1 MKRKTLKK
9 GIMLLAISTLSVS
22 MLSGCSLLKPTANS
36 LLKSSGKKMQSAKD
50 MGLDGTLEFGVE
62 LSKDGVSVGLDF
74 DADLDMTYEKV
85 KDGFESYIDAEVEL
99 SMADMSEKV
108 KGEIYTVGDAEK
120 VTTYSKSKDAD
131 EWVKEEESAK
141 DNTSGMQNL
150 VNVNFNSLVDKMT
163 LEEETKEVHGRE
175 CYVLKGTVQDSD
187 FADSLTELYMEDL
200 GEVDASEI
208 EAEVVVNIDKKD
220 KMPVS
225 MTIEI
230 DDEIFEKAFDA
241 SEMEGLS
248 VAVKS
253 FEMEIVYKEINT
265 GKTVDIPE
273 EVFDASEKDDSDDD
287 SFFGD
292 ISGGDDGK
300 DEPEDDDDDNKDEPK
315 EDDDD
320 DKDEPKED
328 DDDDKDEPKEDDDD
342 DKDEPE
348 DDDDSNDGSESY
360 GKGTL
365 SSKEFKSEGFD
376 YKEFVQ
382 KENEKIYLKI
392 QNENKDAAL
401 VSVYVSFLKD
411 GEVVD
416 EEFEFLEFEP
426 NTYQVADISVDT
438 DYDTIEYTFDIDE
451 TTREYNGTEMDVY
464 YVIEDDTI
472 TGTVTNEASTSA
484 SFAQVHVVLYDEDGN
499 IIEHEFAYVED
510 EVVAPSEK
518 SDYSMYIE
526 NTDYDSYEF
535 YCVSSVE

>member
-1 MKRKTLKK
+1 
-9 GIMLLAISTLSVS
+9 MLVAISTLSVS

-36 LLKSSGKKMQSAKD
+36 LLKSSGKKMQSVKD
-50 MGLDGTLEFGVE
+50 MGLDGTLEFGME

-200 GEVDASEI
+200 GDVDASEI
-208 EAEVVVNIDKKD
+208 EADVVVNIDKKD

-241 SEMEGLS
+241 SEMEGFS
-248 VAVKS
+248 VAVNS

-292 ISGGDDGK
+292 ISGDDDSK
-300 DEPEDDDDDNKDEPK
+300 DEPE
-315 EDDDD
+315 
-320 DKDEPKED
+320 ED

-348 DDDDSNDGSESY
+348 DDDDSKDEPEDDDDSKDEPEDDDSDEGIGSY
-360 GKGTL
+360 GQGNM
-365 SSKEFKSEGFD
+365 SADEFKSEGFD
-376 YKEFVQ
+376 FKESVQ
-382 KENEKIYLKI
+382 EDDKRVYLKV
-392 QNENKDAAL
+392 ENGNKKTLL
-401 VSVYVSFLKD
+401 VSVYASFIKD
-411 GEVVD
+411 GKVVD
-416 EEFEFLEFEP
+416 EDFDYLEFEP
-426 NTYQVADISVDT
+426 KTYQVADFNIDV
-438 DYDTIEYTFDIDE
+438 DYDTIEYTFEVEE
-451 TTREYNGTEMDVY
+451 TDREYNGTEMDVF

-472 TGTVTNEASTSA
+472 SGTVTNESSKIG
-484 SFAQVHVVLYDEDGN
+484 SFAQVHIVLYDKDGE
-499 IIEHEFAYVED
+499 IIEHTDTYVEV
-510 EVVAPSEK
+510 EELAPSEK
-518 SDYSMYIE
+518 AEYSTYLDH
-526 NTDYDSYEF
+526 TVYDSYEI
-535 YCVSSVE
+535 YCTSEAK